1 MIVASNVDHVKLVRH
16 CEVVEVVEL
25 KHQVEEVRDIEIQCQ
40 GLADTVMPVR
50 YGAPLFEGTVD
61 RHFLVIS
68 ETLD

>member
-1 MIVASNVDHVKLVRH
+1 M
-16 CEVVEVVEL
+16 VEL

-40 GLADTVMPVR
+40 ELADTVMPVQ
-50 YGAPLFEGTVD
+50 YGAPLVEGTADIVVD